1 MVQESGPRQKVVARC
16 FKGGDDLHMV
26 SERGAAVIGPQIDL
40 PLTAGGVPRIVDRLR
55 GRAS

>member
-1 MVQESGPRQKVVARC
+1 MVQESGPREKVVARG
-16 FKGGDDLHMV
+16 FKGDDLHMV